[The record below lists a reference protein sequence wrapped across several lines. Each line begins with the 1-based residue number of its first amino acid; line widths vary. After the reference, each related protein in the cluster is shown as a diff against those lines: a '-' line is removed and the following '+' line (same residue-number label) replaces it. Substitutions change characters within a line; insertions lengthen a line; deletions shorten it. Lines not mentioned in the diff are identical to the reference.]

1 MCLDAGLVLEAVVG
15 DMDSLDD
22 ATRARIDPVRI
33 HKFEDPGTNDL
44 EKALRWTAG
53 RFGKDHEI
61 VLAAGAAVDGG
72 RMDHAL
78 ANLGPLVKEPHRRVS
93 MMDGE
98 GRLFALRRGR
108 AWLGALRGRK
118 LSVLP
123 WSLVGVEVSES
134 GVRYP
139 LDHVRLALGGRGVSN
154 EISTNEATVD
164 VHEGV
169 ALVWVEA

>member
-1 MCLDAGLVLEAVVG
+1 MG
-15 DMDSLDD
+15 
-22 ATRARIDPVRI
+22 RIDPGRI
-33 HKFEDPGTNDL
+33 HKFEDAGTNDL
-44 EKALRWTAG
+44 EKALRWSAG
-53 RFGKDHEI
+53 RFGAEREI

-72 RMDHAL
+72 RLDHTL

-108 AWLGALRGRK
+108 ATFAGLRGRK

-139 LDHVRLALGGRGVSN
+139 LDRVRMVLGGRGVSN
-154 EISTNEATVD
+154 EITNGQAFVE